1 MLDIGSDD
9 VARLDD
15 VALRELI
22 ALLCEAELRAVGLP
36 ATAVTWGGEQRAAD
50 GGVDVRVELP
60 AGMAT
65 LGALPRSIVGIQ
77 VKATDM
83 PRADVLS
90 EMRPGGVIRLSVIDL
105 IAARGAYVI
114 ASSRGSC
121 SDTALKARRK
131 AMRDALEGVRDA
143 AALHTDFYD
152 RNRIATWVRSHPGM
166 AVWLRTRVGRP
177 IQGWQSYAAWANP
190 EEGVE
195 APYIVTDAARVFD
208 DRQPNAEPM
217 EVARGVDVMR
227 EALRPERSTVRLVG
241 LSGTGKTRMV
251 QALFDDRIGNLALN
265 PRHVLYTNL
274 NDEPNPGPVALA
286 SHLVTEGRSAI
297 LVVDNCPPDLH
308 GRLAHICAQA
318 HCKISILTVEYDVKD
333 DLPERTSVFRVEP
346 SSDDMIVTLVRA
358 RYPTMSS
365 RSAERIAELSGG
377 NARVALALAEHV
389 GVSEDISTLRSKEL
403 FDRLFRQRNAH
414 DPNLLQAAKVFAL
427 VYSFQGIDLDGDAAE
442 LPLLAQLAGM
452 SVTDVLRSVAELR
465 RRNLIQA
472 RGPWR
477 AVLPH
482 ALANRLAAEALQ
494 EQSLEVLG
502 TTFAEARKRLLRSFS
517 RRLGFLH
524 ESEEACALAEAW
536 LSPASLLGDVAELN
550 ELGLTVLSNVAPL
563 TPLRALDAVARSLEQ
578 LDADALATKHRWWRE
593 RLAGLLRSLAYDAA
607 LFDSAIGLIV
617 RLAEANEERDSSQ
630 PITHICESFFQVVL
644 SGTHASI
651 EQRSHCIRTFLSADS
666 PTRRKLGVRALRA
679 MMTTTGLSSGYAFE
693 FGMRPRDYGYTP
705 RTVDEG
711 LAWFTEALAI
721 VRTFADRADPLG
733 SEIKTLLAQSM
744 RPLWHITYMRD
755 PLLDLVGALANHRH
769 WPRGWMALRLVQR
782 YLDGNETPNISARLA
797 ATIEAL
803 RPKNLPELIR
813 SIVLSSGGDYPTL
826 DDGDENDDDATPM
839 ASHELRAKQ
848 AQSLGVSLANDDVTF
863 RALLPELVQ
872 GAHGRQFECGMGLAE
887 GALDRSAIW
896 QHLLAA
902 FSTAAPDQRHA
913 GVLAGFLR
921 YSKSADTD
929 FVEAQLDAIMA
940 VPELMDVS
948 PYLHCALGL
957 DDRGMERLVKLI
969 ETRPESVRFFDVLQ
983 YGGATAPVA
992 AERLAALLHR
1002 IAVAPDGMRIALGVL
1017 YMRCFHNR
1025 SNKRPV
1031 EPELIA
1037 CAQSLVLYW
1046 QPHNDDQQLDHRLAD
1061 LIVACAKA
1069 RVPSAFGRE
1078 LCIRIVD
1085 AYANQRFYSFNFP
1098 RVVASLHKF
1107 YPLEVLEIFYG
1118 DEQIQRFTLGFHR
1131 DSGPRENPAGKLPAS
1146 AIHEWCSKSPATRY
1160 PLLAGI
1166 MPLFGRQEEGA
1177 VLGWHPI
1184 AAELLAQAP
1193 DTSAVIDAIVEALA
1207 PTSWSGSRA
1216 EIMAARANVLRE
1228 WQHHTDPN
1236 VANYVT
1242 GKLMV
1247 LDKEIAKQREWE
1259 LKRDREQDERFE

>member
-36 ATAVTWGGEQRAAD
+36 VTAVTWGGEQRAAD

-60 AGMAT
+60 TAVAR
-65 LGALPRSIVGIQ
+65 LGAFPRSIVGIQ

-83 PRADVLS
+83 PRADIRG
-90 EMRPGGVIRLSVIDL
+90 EMRPGGVIRPSVLEL

-131 AMRDALEGVRDA
+131 AMREALEGVRDA
-143 AALHTDFYD
+143 DKLHTDFFD

-166 AVWLRTRVGRP
+166 VAWLRTKVGRP
-177 IQGWQSYAAWANP
+177 LQGWQSYASWANP
-190 EEGVE
+190 DEEVE

-208 DRQPNAEPM
+208 DRQPNGEPM
-217 EVARGVDVMR
+217 EVARGIDVMR
-227 EALRPERSTVRLVG
+227 EALRPARSTVRLVG

-251 QALFDDRIGNLALN
+251 QALFDDRIGNLSLN

-286 SHLVTEGRSAI
+286 SQLVTEGRSAI

-308 GRLAHICAQA
+308 GRLAHICSQA

-358 RYPTMSS
+358 RYRTMSG

-389 GVSEDISTLRSKEL
+389 GVSEDVSSLRSKEL
-403 FDRLFRQRNAH
+403 FDRLFRQRNPH
-414 DPNLLQAAKVFAL
+414 DPNLLQAAKAFAL
-427 VYSFQGIDLDGDAAE
+427 VYSFQGTDLAGNAAE
-442 LPLLAQLAGM
+442 LPLFAQLAGM
-452 SVTDVLRSVAELR
+452 SAPEALRSATELR
-465 RRNLIQA
+465 RRNLVQA

-494 EQSLEVLG
+494 EQSIEVLG
-502 TTFAEARKRLLRSFS
+502 VTFVEASERLLRSFS

-524 ESEEACALAEAW
+524 ESSEARALAEAW
-536 LSPASLLGDVAELN
+536 LSPASLIGDVAQLN
-550 ELGLTVLSNVAPL
+550 ELGLTVLRNIAPL
-563 TPLRALDAVARSLEQ
+563 TPLSALDAIERSLGLLNAEE
-578 LDADALATKHRWWRE
+578 LTTKPRSWRE
-593 RLAGLLRSLAYDAA
+593 RLASLLRSLAYDAA
-607 LFDSAIGLIV
+607 LFDRAIDLIV
-617 RLAEANEERDSSQ
+617 RLAEANEEPDGSK
-630 PITHICESFFQVVL
+630 PITQLCESLFQVVL

-651 EQRSHCIRTFLSADS
+651 QQRSQCIRAFLSADS
-666 PTRRKLGVRALRA
+666 PFRHKLGVRALRA

-721 VRTFADRADPLG
+721 VMTFAETADPLG

-744 RPLWHITYMRD
+744 RSLWHITYMRD
-755 PLLDLVGALANHRH
+755 PLLDLVVTIANDAH
-769 WPRGWMALRLVQR
+769 WPRGWMGLRLIQR
-782 YLDGNETPNISARLA
+782 YLEGNETPDISARLA
-797 ATIEAL
+797 VAIEAL

-813 SIVLSSGGDYPTL
+813 TIVLSPGGAYPSL
-826 DDGDENDDDATPM
+826 DDGDEDGDDAAPM
-839 ASHELRAKQ
+839 ASHERRAKQ
-848 AQSLGVSLANDDVTF
+848 AQSLGFSLASDGPTLRV
-863 RALLPELVQ
+863 LLPELVQ

-887 GALDRSAIW
+887 GALDRGAIW
-896 QHLLAA
+896 HDLLEA
-902 FSTAAPDQRHA
+902 FCNAAPDQRHA
-913 GVLAGFLR
+913 GMLAGFLR
-921 YSKSADTD
+921 YLKSVDAD

-940 VPELMDVS
+940 VPELMDAS
-948 PYLHCALGL
+948 PYIHCALGL
-957 DDRGMERLVKLI
+957 DDRGMARLVKLI
-969 ETRPESVRFFDVLQ
+969 EARPESARFFDVLQ

-992 AERLAALLHR
+992 AASLAALLDR
-1002 IAVAPDGMRIALGVL
+1002 IAVAPNGMRIALGIL
-1017 YMRCFHNR
+1017 HMRCFHNR
-1025 SNKRPV
+1025 SNKRPF
-1031 EPELIA
+1031 EPDLIA
-1037 CAQSLVLYW
+1037 FAQTLILQW
-1046 QPHNDDQQLDHRLAD
+1046 RPHNDDQQLDYRLAD

-1069 RVPSAFGRE
+1069 RVPSGFGRE
-1078 LCIRIVD
+1078 ICANIVE
-1085 AYANQRFYSFNFP
+1085 ACAKNHFYSFYFP
-1098 RVVASLHKF
+1098 RVVASLYKF
-1107 YPLEVLEIFYG
+1107 YPMEVLEVFYG
-1118 DEQIQRFTLGFHR
+1118 DDNIKRFTLGFHR
-1131 DSGPRENPAGKLPAS
+1131 DSENRDNPAGKLPAW

-1160 PLLAGI
+1160 PLVAGI
-1166 MPLFGRQEEGA
+1166 MPLFGKQEEGP
-1177 VLGWHPI
+1177 VLGRHPI
-1184 AAELLAQAP
+1184 ADEILDSAP
-1193 DTSAVIDAIVEALA
+1193 DKLAVVDAIVEALP

-1216 EIMAARANVLRE
+1216 EIIAARANVLRE
-1228 WQHHTDPN
+1228 WQRHSDPN
-1236 VANYVT
+1236 VASYVT
-1242 GKLMV
+1242 KKLLAIDEEV
-1247 LDKEIAKQREWE
+1247 AKLRAWE
-1259 LKRDREQDERFE
+1259 LERDREQDERFE